1 MDFFVY
7 IFKFGNYTT
16 VLGILGIFISGLVLL
31 STPKDEPEKQLIF
44 SNKKEFM
51 IFSILGMLSTFFIS
65 IQTLAYYLV
74 WHIPEIVNIEE
85 ALDTGLSGYKAILFY
100 IVKNYGQFFF
110 PVLLGVIFYEFF
122 KRFSKRHK

>member
-7 IFKFGNYTT
+7 IFEFGNYTT

-31 STPKDEPEKQLIF
+31 STPKDEPDKRLIF

-51 IFSILGMLSTFFIS
+51 IFSILGMVSTGFIF

-74 WHIPEIVNIEE
+74 WHVPEIVNIEE
-85 ALDTGLSGYKAILFY
+85 ALDNGLSGKGVIAFY
-100 IVKNYGQFFF
+100 IVKYGQFFF
-110 PVLLGVIFYEFF
+110 PILLGVIFYEFF